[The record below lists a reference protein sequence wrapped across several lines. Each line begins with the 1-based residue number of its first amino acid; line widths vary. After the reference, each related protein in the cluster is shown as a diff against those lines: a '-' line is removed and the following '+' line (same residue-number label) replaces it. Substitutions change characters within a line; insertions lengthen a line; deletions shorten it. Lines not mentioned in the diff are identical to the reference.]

1 MNLIPTSPIWIY
13 TEVID
18 FRKQINGLVDIIVGE
33 MEREANDGAVYVFR
47 NRQSNKVKAIIWDRN
62 GFVMLYKRLEKGRFD
77 FPSNKT
83 GSLEITSVQYEMIL
97 SGMPVLHL
105 GIDAEKGVQYS

>member
-1 MNLIPTSPIWIY
+1 MILSCIKKIWLY
-13 TEVID
+13 PAVVD
-18 FRKQINGLVDIIVGE
+18 FRKQLNGLIEVVEAE
-33 MEREANDGAVYVFR
+33 MNRRPNDGSVYLFR
-47 NRQSNKVKAIIWDRN
+47 DRTGRKLKLIIWDKN
-62 GFVMLYKRLEKGRFD
+62 GFWLMSKRLEKGKFD

-83 GSLEITSVQYEMIL
+83 GSLEITRVQYEMIL